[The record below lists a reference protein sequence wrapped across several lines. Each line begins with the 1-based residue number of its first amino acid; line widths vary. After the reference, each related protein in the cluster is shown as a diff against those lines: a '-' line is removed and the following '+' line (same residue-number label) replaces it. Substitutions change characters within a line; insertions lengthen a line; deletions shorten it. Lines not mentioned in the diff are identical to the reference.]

1 MKQEFLD
8 ELKAL
13 LEKYNADMSAEV
25 EVRDTPP
32 EIEVYFHD
40 TKDSMF
46 LGQYIDKGTTI

>member
-13 LEKYNADMSAEV
+13 LKKYNADMSAEQ
-25 EVRDTPP
+25 EIYEGPI
-32 EIEVYFHD
+32 EIEVNFHD

-46 LGQYIDKGTTI
+46 IGNYVDKEPTK